1 MLTLVVTASP
11 ATISTTMNECR
22 LRADSQTTDAND
34 VMRDDGILTA
44 AAGLTYGIDVVAQ
57 N

>member
-1 MLTLVVTASP
+1 
-11 ATISTTMNECR
+11 MNECR